1 VTGEVRKKA
10 AFWLALVFV
19 LGAATGGVFGFN
31 LAHRSYAATKPPVLS
46 EAERRAKKVD
56 EMTREIGLDA
66 EQSKKEDAIIAG
78 AQAEMRGIREK
89 SEAEIDAVRMK
100 ARDATRVFL
109 TPEQKAK
116 FEEYA
121 KRMDEEHKRQREAQ
135 GH

>member
-31 LAHRSYAATKPPVLS
+31 LAHRSYASTKPAVLND
-46 EAERRAKKVD
+46 AERRAKKVD

-66 EQSKKEDAIIAG
+66 EQAKKEDAIITE
-78 AQAEMRGIREK
+78 AQAEMRAIREK
-89 SEAEIDAVRMK
+89 NESEIDAVRMK
-100 ARDATRVFL
+100 AREATRVFL

-121 KRMDEEHKRQREAQ
+121 KRMDEEHKKQREAQ

>member
-1 VTGEVRKKA
+1 MGEVRKKA
-10 AFWLALVFV
+10 VFWLALVFV

-31 LAHRSYAATKPPVLS
+31 LAHRSYASTKPPVLN

-66 EQSKKEDAIIAG
+66 EQAKKEDAIIAE
-78 AQAEMRGIREK
+78 AQAEMRAIRDKNE
-89 SEAEIDAVRMK
+89 SEIDAVRMK
-100 ARDATRVFL
+100 AREATRVFL

-121 KRMDEEHKRQREAQ
+121 KRMDEEHRKQREAQ